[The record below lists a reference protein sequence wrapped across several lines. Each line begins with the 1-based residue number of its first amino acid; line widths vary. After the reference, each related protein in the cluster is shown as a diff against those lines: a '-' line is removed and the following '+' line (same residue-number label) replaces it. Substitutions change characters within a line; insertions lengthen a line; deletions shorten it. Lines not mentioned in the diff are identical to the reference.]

1 MKRVLIGAL
10 VAACVCL
17 GGSAAAEDAKAMAKA
32 PAKKVAAKPAWKIWA
47 APDVKFT
54 DVEGMKGA
62 QVGPLWG
69 DMKKGPWG
77 SLFKWVPGFLSPWHS
92 HSNAVRV
99 VVAQGTFTIEPEG
112 QAMKELGPGS
122 YVFDPGKT
130 KHRSGCKAG
139 GPDCVFFV
147 EQNGPWD
154 VLVAEEKK

>member
-1 MKRVLIGAL
+1 MKRVLTGAL

-17 GGSAAAEDAKAMAKA
+17 AGSAAATDAAKE
-32 PAKKVAAKPAWKIWA
+32 PAKKVAKAAKPAWTLWA
-47 APDVKFT
+47 APDIKFT

-62 QVGPLWG
+62 QVAPLWG

-92 HSNAVRV
+92 HSHSVRV

-112 QAMKELGPGS
+112 QPLKELGPGS
-122 YVFDPGKT
+122 YLKDPGKS

-147 EQNGPWD
+147 QQNGSWD
-154 VLVAEEKK
+154 VIVAEEKK

>member
-1 MKRVLIGAL
+1 MKRFLTGVL
-10 VAACVCL
+10 VAACVCFA
-17 GGSAAAEDAKAMAKA
+17 GSIAAAEAAKE
-32 PAKKVAAKPAWKIWA
+32 PAKKVAKAAKPAWTLWA

-62 QVGPLWG
+62 QVAPLWG

-77 SLFKWVPGFLSPWHS
+77 SLFKWAPGFLSPWHS
-92 HSNAVRV
+92 HSHSVRV

-112 QAMKELGPGS
+112 QPLKEFGSGS
-122 YVFDPGKT
+122 YLRDPGKT
-130 KHRSGCKAG
+130 SHRSGCKAG

-154 VLVAEEKK
+154 VIVAEEKK

>member
-1 MKRVLIGAL
+1 MRRISGFAL
-10 VAACVCL
+10 
-17 GGSAAAEDAKAMAKA
+17 AAAICLALAPGLLADDAKA
-32 PAKKVAAKPAWKIWA
+32 PAKKVTKAAKPAWTLWA
-47 APDVKFT
+47 APDIKFT

-62 QVGPLWG
+62 QAAPLWG
-69 DMKKGPWG
+69 DQKKGPWG

-92 HSNAVRV
+92 HSHSVRV

-112 QAMKELGPGS
+112 QPLKELGPGS
-122 YVFDPGKT
+122 YLKDPGKS

-154 VLVAEEKK
+154 VIVAEEKK